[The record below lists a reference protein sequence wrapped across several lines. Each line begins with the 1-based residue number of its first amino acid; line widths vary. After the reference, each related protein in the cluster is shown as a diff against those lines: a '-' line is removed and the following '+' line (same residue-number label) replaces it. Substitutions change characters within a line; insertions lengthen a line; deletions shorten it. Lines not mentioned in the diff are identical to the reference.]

1 MEKNIATGFEGQQNH
16 ITGAPLTTDLANEAS
31 PDLLTTSIDRAVTR
45 VRPMATPLDQ
55 ISRLG
60 HVRAADALE
69 VDYYSAD
76 IRADS
81 GVLQPWDVFA
91 ETDDGYRQ
99 LTAEVDNPSLFEPSE
114 VVLLTRPGKD
124 PVAGYICSKNGAL
137 LTIMGELPGLPSDYD
152 KKIVRMGRAATQLD
166 VQTPQ
171 YSVLPRKRTN
181 LCQIFKMQI
190 EQSVVMKLSHKE
202 IGWDF
207 TDQQE
212 AAVYDM
218 RLGMEKQFLF
228 GNRMKIYDPV
238 KQESVTMTE
247 GIWSQAGKQVNVKL
261 SQLNTAKLVDMM
273 RTAFTGNAGSRRK
286 VLIAGSGLIAALN
299 KLENSKVLSALDQE
313 TVWGIDFNII
323 QSKFGRLYVV
333 FSEVFDAVG
342 RPDDGI
348 IIDPE
353 YIQKHVF
360 IPFRADR
367 LDLRG
372 SGQRNTE
379 AMVLTEASCL
389 TLRYPNAHTRI
400 VAETE

>member
-1 MEKNIATGFEGQQNH
+1 MSDSLTTGTSGYQTH
-16 ITGAPLTTDLANEAS
+16 ISGAPLTTDLASDAS
-31 PDLLTTSIDRAVTR
+31 PTLLTSSIDRAVTR

-60 HVRAADALE
+60 HVRTAEALE

-81 GVLQPWDVFA
+81 TMVTAWGEIS
-91 ETDDGYRQ
+91 ETDDEHDMVT
-99 LTAEVDNPSLFEPSE
+99 LKLNDVSIFEPSE
-114 VVLLTRPGKD
+114 CVLLERNGKS
-124 PVAGYICSKNGAL
+124 PIAAYISYKDNTSI
-137 LTIMGELPGLPSDYD
+137 TIIGDLDHTVSSYTGR
-152 KKIVRMGRAATQLD
+152 IVRMGRAATQLD

-190 EQSVVMKLSHKE
+190 EQSIVMKLTHKE
-202 IGWDF
+202 VGWDF

-212 AAVYDM
+212 AAIYDM

-228 GNRMKIYDPV
+228 GTRMKVFDPE
-238 KQESVTMTE
+238 KQETVTLTE
-247 GIWSQAGKQVNVKL
+247 GIWKQAGKDVKL
-261 SQLNTAKLVDMM
+261 KLDELDTAHLVDIM

-286 VLIAGSGLIAALN
+286 VLIGGSGLIAALN
-299 KLENSKVLSALDQE
+299 KLESTKVISALDQE
-313 TVWGIDFNII
+313 TIWGIDFNVI

-333 FSEVFDAVG
+333 FSEVFDTVN
-342 RPDDGI
+342 RPNDGI
-348 IIDPE
+348 IVDPE

-400 VAETE
+400 TGS

>member
-1 MEKNIATGFEGQQNH
+1 MNNANLTTGIAGQTNH
-16 ITGAPLTTDLANEAS
+16 VSGTPLTTDLAAQAS
-31 PDLLTTSIDRAVTR
+31 PSLLTSSIDRAVTR

-76 IRADS
+76 IRADTS
-81 GVLQPWDVFA
+81 EIMAWGEFTD
-91 ETDDGYRQ
+91 TDDSHKSV
-99 LTAEVDNPSLFEPSE
+99 EVKVEDASLFEPSE
-114 VVLLTRPGKD
+114 CVMLERD
-124 PVAGYICSKNGAL
+124 
-137 LTIMGELPGLPSDYD
+137 GELPATAYITAKDGSTLTLVGDLGDNRNGLTGR
-152 KKIVRMGRAATQLD
+152 IVRMGRAATQLD

-212 AAVYDM
+212 AAIYDM

-228 GNRMKIYDPV
+228 GRRMKVFDTM
-238 KQESVTMTE
+238 KQETVTITE
-247 GIWSQAGKQVNVKL
+247 GVWHQAGKEMNL
-261 SQLNTAKLVDMM
+261 QLEGLTTAMLVDVM
-273 RTAFTGNAGSRRK
+273 REAFTGNAGSRKK

-299 KLENSKVLSALDQE
+299 KLESSKVISALEQE
-313 TVWGIDFNII
+313 TVWGIDFNVI

-333 FSEVFDAVG
+333 FSEVFDAVNMA
-342 RPDDGI
+342 DNGI

-379 AMVLTEASCL
+379 AVVLTEASCL

-400 VAETE
+400 IGC

>member
-1 MEKNIATGFEGQQNH
+1 MSNTNLATGIAGNANH
-16 ITGAPLTTDLANEAS
+16 VSGTPLTTELAAKAS
-31 PDLLTTSIDRAVTR
+31 PSLLTSSIDRAVTR

-81 GVLQPWDVFA
+81 AKIIGWGAFSD
-91 ETDDGYRQ
+91 TDDGHRQ
-99 LTAEVDNPSLFEPSE
+99 VEVQFKDAAIFEPSE
-114 VVLLTRPGKD
+114 CLLMERLENPPAT
-124 PVAGYICSKNGAL
+124 AYIVRKNGNV
-137 LTIMGELPGLPSDYD
+137 LTLIGDLGENHNDYTGHV
-152 KKIVRMGRAATQLD
+152 VRMGRAATQLD
-166 VQTPQ
+166 VQSPQ

-190 EQSVVMKLSHKE
+190 EQSIVMRLSHKE

-212 AAVYDM
+212 AAIYDM

-228 GNRMKIYDPV
+228 GRSMKVFDTE
-238 KQESVTMTE
+238 KQETVTLTE
-247 GIWSQAGKQVNVKL
+247 GIWHQAGKETEL
-261 SQLNTAKLVDMM
+261 ELDTLDTGKLVDVM
-273 RTAFTGNAGSRRK
+273 RQAFTGNAGSRRK

-299 KLENSKVLSALDQE
+299 KLESSKVISALEQE

-333 FSEVFDAVG
+333 FSEVFDAVN

-353 YIQKHVF
+353 YIQKHCF
-360 IPFRADR
+360 IPVRADR

-400 VAETE
+400 IGK